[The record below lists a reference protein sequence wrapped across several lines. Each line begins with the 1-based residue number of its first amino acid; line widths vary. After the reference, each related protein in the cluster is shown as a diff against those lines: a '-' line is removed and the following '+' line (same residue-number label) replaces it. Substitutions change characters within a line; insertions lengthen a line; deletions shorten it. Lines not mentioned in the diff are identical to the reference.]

1 MHHFSVMGKKKTH
14 ELLLQTTPPFSHPAP
29 PNFKI
34 ITNYPF
40 QIIPSSSSSLFYS
53 TTNDLLLCNHEIPPP
68 TQLWTPRGSSSSSF
82 AFNSTSFLSISLL
95 YVAILFHEGD
105 NRSVIHVQLYN
116 SSEIVN
122 VKVCHL
128 LPFFVKLF
136 DLWITYFGREINGNC
151 NQNRYSRSPNLYLR
165 NDHSRT
171 QIDFPE

>member
-1 MHHFSVMGKKKTH
+1 MGQKKTH

-40 QIIPSSSSSLFYS
+40 QIIPSSSSSLFNS
-53 TTNDLLLCNHEIPPP
+53 TTNELLLCNHEIPPP

-82 AFNSTSFLSISLL
+82 AFNSTSFLSISLF

-122 VKVCHL
+122 VMV
-128 LPFFVKLF
+128 PFFGS
-136 DLWITYFGREINGNC
+136 TSGSC
-151 NQNRYSRSPNLYLR
+151 LYLYLGIS
-165 NDHSRT
+165 NSYIKVTFEFILIHWHFSWSK
-171 QIDFPE
+171 